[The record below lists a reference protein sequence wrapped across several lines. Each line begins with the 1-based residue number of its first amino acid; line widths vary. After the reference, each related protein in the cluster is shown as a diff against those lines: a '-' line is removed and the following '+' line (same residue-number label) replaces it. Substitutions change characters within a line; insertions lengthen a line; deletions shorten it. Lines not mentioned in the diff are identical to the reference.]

1 MLHLLCSVEVLLESP
16 GSLAGHDP
24 VLLQLL
30 QNRVHLTLSQ
40 SAHNRREG
48 RILALLGISS
58 LCSHTS
64 PLPLTVPCSPGVL
77 EQSGPVPVPL
87 PTAPEPS
94 SLSSC
99 VLKPQSPAYDGSP
112 ERRQSV
118 ANNPPDLLHV
128 DQGSIQEMGDNSEN
142 QVARNA
148 SQNSNI
154 FLQNVNQSCAFFSYH
169 SNTPLPSSRDKI
181 MTVCA
186 NSCGGGLGTRLLPPP
201 PPHTHHVYT
210 SSWLW

>member
-1 MLHLLCSVEVLLESP
+1 MSAAKTWANDWQCRYLWSRGWVSHLLCSVEVLLESP

-24 VLLQLL
+24 VLFQLL

-40 SAHNRREG
+40 SAQNRREG

-58 LCSHTS
+58 LCSPTS
-64 PLPLTVPCSPGVL
+64 PLPLTVPCSPWVL

-118 ANNPPDLLHV
+118 ANMYPPTWFVTCRSGFH
-128 DQGSIQEMGDNSEN
+128 
-142 QVARNA
+142 
-148 SQNSNI
+148 
-154 FLQNVNQSCAFFSYH
+154 
-169 SNTPLPSSRDKI
+169 TRD
-181 MTVCA
+181 
-186 NSCGGGLGTRLLPPP
+186 GGQ
-201 PPHTHHVYT
+201 
-210 SSWLW
+210 